1 MQQPVGGGDIVGVDS
16 LVVGVG
22 IALLFQG
29 WITLLLLLHGVD
41 SLAVGVGLVVDIR
54 QQDSQISKIIAETL
68 LTAITALN
76 TGFQAHYSQANI
88 YNPIRFLKAQLRC

>member
-1 MQQPVGGGDIVGVDS
+1 MQQPVGGDTVGVDSLVVGVDS

-22 IALLFQG
+22 SLVVGVGSLVVPGVDNLVAAP
-29 WITLLLLLHGVD
+29 GVD

-68 LTAITALN
+68 LTDITALN

-88 YNPIRFLKAQLRC
+88 I